1 MNHHLNIPAPVRV
14 STDRSSVSRR
24 RQEEVLRVARQAMA
38 RRLLAAALIAMLLWL
53 ALALALAR
61 PAAAHD
67 ELISSTPENGAV
79 LNTQP
84 AEVTLKFSAN
94 VMDIGATTQVLD
106 DEGTDWAAGAPVL
119 SGSQVSI
126 PLREGMPDGG
136 YQLGWRVVSSDGH
149 PIEGTL
155 KFSVAASSPAASSPA
170 DGADNTSEAAGEEDG
185 PSSTGLFVALG
196 AGALAIA
203 AGLAAFV
210 ISKRGG
216 GTDARG

>member
-14 STDRSSVSRR
+14 STGGSSVSRR
-24 RQEEVLRVARQAMA
+24 RQEEGLRAARHAA
-38 RRLLAAALIAMLLWL
+38 VRRLLASALIAMLLWL
-53 ALALALAR
+53 ALALAVAR

-79 LNTQP
+79 LDTQP
-84 AEVTLKFSAN
+84 GEVTLTFSAT

-106 DEGTDWAAGAPVL
+106 GEGADWAAGAPVL

-126 PLREGMPDGG
+126 PLRDGMPDGA

-155 KFSVAASSPAASSPA
+155 KFSVAAGGPAASSAA
-170 DGADNTSEAAGEEDG
+170 DGAGNTAESAGQEEG
-185 PSSTGLFVALG
+185 SSNLGLFIALG
-196 AGALAIA
+196 SGALAIA

-216 GTDARG
+216 GTGGRG

>member
-14 STDRSSVSRR
+14 STDEASVSRQR
-24 RQEEVLRVARQAMA
+24 RQEGLRAARQAMA
-38 RRLLAAALIAMLLWL
+38 GRLLAAAVIAMLLWL
-53 ALALALAR
+53 ALALAAAR

-79 LNTQP
+79 LDTQP
-84 AEVTLKFSAN
+84 GEITLKFSAN

-106 DEGTDWAAGAPVL
+106 GEGTDWAAGAPVL

-126 PLREGMPDGG
+126 PLRDGMPDGD

-155 KFSVAASSPAASSPA
+155 KFSVAASSPAASPAADGAGNTSETAGPA
-170 DGADNTSEAAGEEDG
+170 DG
-185 PSSTGLFVALG
+185 PSNIGLFVALG

-216 GTDARG
+216 GTNARG

>member
-1 MNHHLNIPAPVRV
+1 MNHHLNTPAPVRI
-14 STDRSSVSRR
+14 STDESSASRR
-24 RQEEVLRVARQAMA
+24 RREEHLRAARQATT

-53 ALALALAR
+53 ALALAMAR

-67 ELISSTPENGAV
+67 ELIGSTPENGAV
-79 LNTQP
+79 LDTPP
-84 AEVTLKFSAN
+84 AEITLSFSAN

-106 DEGTDWAAGAPVL
+106 TEGTDWAAGAPVL
-119 SGSQVSI
+119 SGSKVSI
-126 PLREGMPDGG
+126 PLQDGMPDGD

-149 PIEGTL
+149 PIEGNL
-155 KFSVAASSPAASSPA
+155 KFSVAAAGPATSPAAEDTGSAAAPA
-170 DGADNTSEAAGEEDG
+170 EQAKG
-185 PSSTGLFVALG
+185 PSTTGLFVALG

-216 GTDARG
+216 GTGGRG

>member
-1 MNHHLNIPAPVRV
+1 MKHHLNIPAPVRI
-14 STDRSSVSRR
+14 STDGSPSSRR
-24 RQEEVLRVARQAMA
+24 RREEGLRAARQATA
-38 RRLLAAALIAMLLWL
+38 RRLLASALIAMLLWL
-53 ALALALAR
+53 ALALAVAR

-67 ELISSTPENGAV
+67 ELIGSTPENGAV
-79 LNTQP
+79 LDTPP

-106 DEGTDWAAGAPVL
+106 GKGTDWAAGAPVL
-119 SGSQVSI
+119 SGSKVSI
-126 PLREGMPDGG
+126 PLRDGMPDGD

-155 KFSVAASSPAASSPA
+155 KFSVASSSPAASSA
-170 DGADNTSEAAGEEDG
+170 ATGTGNASETTGQENG
-185 PSSTGLFVALG
+185 SSNIGLFVALG

-216 GTDARG
+216 GTDGRG

>member
-1 MNHHLNIPAPVRV
+1 MNHPLNIPAPVRI
-14 STDRSSVSRR
+14 STDGSSVSRR
-24 RQEEVLRVARQAMA
+24 RQEEGLRAARQAMA
-38 RRLLAAALIAMLLWL
+38 RRLLAAALMAMLLWL

-79 LNTQP
+79 LDTP
-84 AEVTLKFSAN
+84 PTEVSLKFSAN

-106 DEGTDWAAGAPVL
+106 GEGTDWAAGAPVL

-126 PLREGMPDGG
+126 PLRDGMPDGD

-155 KFSVAASSPAASSPA
+155 KFTVAAASPAASSA
-170 DGADNTSEAAGEEDG
+170 AGSTSEAAGQEEG
-185 PSSTGLFVALG
+185 PSNLGLFVALG

>member
-1 MNHHLNIPAPVRV
+1 MNHHLNIPVPVRV
-14 STDRSSVSRR
+14 RTDASSVSRR
-24 RQEEVLRVARQAMA
+24 RQEEGLRAARQATG
-38 RRLLAAALIAMLLWL
+38 RRLLAAAAIAMLLWL
-53 ALALALAR
+53 ALALAAAR

-79 LNTQP
+79 LDTP
-84 AEVTLKFSAN
+84 PGEVTLKFSAN

-106 DEGTDWAAGAPVL
+106 GEGTDWAAGAPVL

-126 PLREGMPDGG
+126 PLRDGMPDGD

-155 KFSVAASSPAASSPA
+155 KFSVAASSPAASSA
-170 DGADNTSEAAGEEDG
+170 ATGTDNATEAAGQEAG
-185 PSSTGLFVALG
+185 PSNLGLFVALG

-216 GTDARG
+216 GTDGRG

>member
-1 MNHHLNIPAPVRV
+1 
-14 STDRSSVSRR
+14 
-24 RQEEVLRVARQAMA
+24 MA
-38 RRLLAAALIAMLLWL
+38 RRLLAAALMAMLLWL

-79 LNTQP
+79 LDTPP

-106 DEGTDWAAGAPVL
+106 GEGADWAAGAPVL

-126 PLREGMPDGG
+126 PLRDGMPDGD

-155 KFSVAASSPAASSPA
+155 KFTVAASSPAASSA
-170 DGADNTSEAAGEEDG
+170 AGSTSEAAGQEEG
-185 PSSTGLFVALG
+185 PSNLGLFVALG

>member
-1 MNHHLNIPAPVRV
+1 MRI
-14 STDRSSVSRR
+14 STDGSSVSLR
-24 RQEEVLRVARQAMA
+24 RQEEGLRAARQAMA
-38 RRLLAAALIAMLLWL
+38 RRLLAAALMAMLLWL

-79 LNTQP
+79 LDTP
-84 AEVTLKFSAN
+84 PTEVTLKFSAN

-106 DEGTDWAAGAPVL
+106 GEGTDWAAGAPVL

-126 PLREGMPDGG
+126 PLRDGMPDGD

-155 KFSVAASSPAASSPA
+155 KFTVAAASPAASSA
-170 DGADNTSEAAGEEDG
+170 AGSTSEAAGQEEG
-185 PSSTGLFVALG
+185 PSNLGLFVALG

>member
-14 STDRSSVSRR
+14 STDESSVRRR
-24 RQEEVLRVARQAMA
+24 RQEEGLRAARHATA

-53 ALALALAR
+53 ALALAVAR

-79 LNTQP
+79 LDTQP
-84 AEVTLKFSAN
+84 DEVTLTFSAT

-106 DEGTDWAAGAPVL
+106 GEGTDWAAGAPVL

-126 PLREGMPDGG
+126 PLRDGMPDGD

-155 KFSVAASSPAASSPA
+155 KFSVAAASPAASSAA
-170 DGADNTSEAAGEEDG
+170 DGAGTTTEAAGAEDG
-185 PSSTGLFVALG
+185 PSNIGLFVALG

-216 GTDARG
+216 GTDGRG